1 MMNDNNTNNNLFLM
15 IEHTPVHSN
24 YGRLD
29 ELKTPLA
36 ITKKYPLFNEQV
48 IDLEDFKIEILDIN
62 SNDVNLK
69 IFDNKGVYSL
79 ENDFDFNIE
88 YQQEQ
93 SIGTIKVNEQLQLS
107 KYLLDASESWTIKLL
122 K

>member
-36 ITKKYPLFNEQV
+36 ITKKYPLFNEQI